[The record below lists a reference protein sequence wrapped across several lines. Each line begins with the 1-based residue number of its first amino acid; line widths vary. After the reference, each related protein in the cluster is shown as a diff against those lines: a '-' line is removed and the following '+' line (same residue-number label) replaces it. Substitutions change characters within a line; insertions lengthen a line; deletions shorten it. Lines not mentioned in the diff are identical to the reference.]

1 MPKFLDRP
9 SWYSSNGTMTYG
21 VGIPSTTPTDGTIP
35 VYRNAAGDFTAIS
48 PTISG
53 LHLTDVS
60 AWYAPIVA
68 PGSPARLVYS
78 DATNIPK
85 WTAAPPGTANI
96 PYTFPSGIN
105 WLGAGESGAFLM
117 TKGTADAPRWIKCIA
132 SGTYTGTGTLSNI
145 VSDSNDEV
153 RDSLYILF
161 PLLATDSLNVAGQG
175 GFLLMIGF
183 KTTTGNYVSLYTDAT
198 GDWNITSGGGT
209 RVGSNRGASGQ
220 LQYFIFRGTATK

>member
-1 MPKFLDRP
+1 MPKFLDQP
-9 SWYSSNGTMTYG
+9 QWYTSNGAVSYG

-35 VYRNAAGDFTAIS
+35 VYRNAAGYFTAIA

-60 AWYAPIVA
+60 SWYAPIVA

-85 WTAAPPGTANI
+85 WTEAPPGTASI
-96 PYTFPSGIN
+96 PYSYPSGIN

-117 TKGTADAPRWIKCIA
+117 TKGTADGPRWIKAIV

>member
-21 VGIPSTTPTDGTIP
+21 VGIPSATPTDGTIP

-85 WTAAPPGTANI
+85 WTAAPPGTASI

-117 TKGTADAPRWIKCIA
+117 TRGTADAPRWIKCIS
-132 SGTYTGTGTLSNI
+132 SGTYTGTGQLSQI

-153 RDSLYILF
+153 RDSLFVLF
-161 PLLATDSLNVAGQG
+161 PSLATDSLNIGSRAGY
-175 GFLLMIGF
+175 LLMIGF
-183 KTTTGNYVSLYTDAT
+183 KTAAGRYVSLYTDAT
-198 GDWNITSGGGT
+198 GDWDITSGGGVM
-209 RVGSNRGASGQ
+209 VGSNRGASGEM
-220 LQYFIFRGTATK
+220 QYFIFRGTATK